1 MRWDIINQLIK
12 DNGYQSY
19 LEIGVYNKAWNF
31 DKIKCKK
38 KVGVDPN
45 KSVGA
50 TFALTSDDFFAQ
62 NKEKFDI
69 IFIDGLH
76 HYEQVSKDIHNS
88 LNALNAGGSIVVH
101 DCNPTTKEMQQVPRI
116 QGEWTGDVWRAWIE
130 YRLYENLS
138 MKVYDVDYG
147 VGVIQRGNQ
156 QPFRIEGKDL
166 TYENFAVNKKEWLN
180 LVPYPDTVKPVSI
193 CIPVFEQYGKGDKM
207 ITKLLDSLKGLK
219 GNHEII
225 VSDNSDNDTIRTI
238 CKNYPVK
245 YYHNPV
251 KGISA
256 NTNYAISKA
265 SHDLIKIMYQDDLCL
280 SDEMANEFSKALDGG
295 GWAVCHSLRL
305 DERGIKGKEVKPV
318 YTDDIIKGRN
328 TIGMPS
334 VIGFNLVSFEFDTNL
349 KTLLDCEF
357 YWRLFKRYGLPKII
371 TKPLVGQR
379 YWNGST
385 SRKQGNFTETE
396 YKYLQDKW
404 AELK

>member
-1 MRWDIINQLIK
+1 VW
-12 DNGYQSY
+12 
-19 LEIGVYNKAWNF
+19 KAWMIF
-31 DKIKCKK
+31 RRCPD
-38 KVGVDPN
+38 
-45 KSVGA
+45 
-50 TFALTSDDFFAQ
+50 LT
-62 NKEKFDI
+62 
-69 IFIDGLH
+69 
-76 HYEQVSKDIHNS
+76 
-88 LNALNAGGSIVVH
+88 
-101 DCNPTTKEMQQVPRI
+101 
-116 QGEWTGDVWRAWIE
+116 
-130 YRLYENLS
+130 

-225 VSDNSDNDTIRTI
+225 VSDNSDNDTIKTI

-334 VIGFNLVSFEFDTNL
+334 VIGFNRVSFEFDTNL

-357 YWRLFKRYGLPKII
+357 YWLLFNKYGPPKII
-371 TKPLVGQR
+371 TNPLVGQR